1 MGRSSRLV
9 DDPRLVNEAEGIYL
23 KDSEF
28 LVREIPNE
36 WERRNAVFNLIAIY
50 AKRYAAGERLTRP
63 PSIVCGLD
71 LPNWSKFVEANLE
84 RSFSGERVYKDD
96 KLKCNL
102 SLLSRDLWLML
113 DMRERASQYFG
124 KAITESVMFAELKK
138 QVLMAAKLDSPRC
151 NLGLLS

>member
-1 MGRSSRLV
+1 
-9 DDPRLVNEAEGIYL
+9 
-23 KDSEF
+23 
-28 LVREIPNE
+28 
-36 WERRNAVFNLIAIY
+36 
-50 AKRYAAGERLTRP
+50 
-63 PSIVCGLD
+63 VCGLD

-102 SLLSRDLWLML
+102 SLLSRDLCLLL

-138 QVLMAAKLDSPRC
+138 QVLMAAKLEYNPSLRNPR
-151 NLGLLS
+151 NKEQRGFFIDVRLVVRMDLSS